1 MLKNLFNRNSIAN
14 DYKNLVNQINEL
26 ENTLKI
32 LTDSELRTKT
42 FQLQKKN
49 IKLNK
54 IYLLLLSNLLQLQEN
69 QVYEH

>member
-14 DYKNLVNQINEL
+14 NYKNLVNQINEL

-42 FQLQKKN
+42 FQLQKKYSS
-49 IKLNK
+49 L
-54 IYLLLLSNLLQLQEN
+54 E
-69 QVYEH
+69 